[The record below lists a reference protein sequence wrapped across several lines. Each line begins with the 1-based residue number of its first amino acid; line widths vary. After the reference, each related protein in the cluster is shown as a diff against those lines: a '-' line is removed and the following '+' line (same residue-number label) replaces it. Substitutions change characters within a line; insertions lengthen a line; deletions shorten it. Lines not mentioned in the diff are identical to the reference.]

1 MGKSQRPLFRPALDL
16 PQHPDWTWRRTDSRT
31 QDALLMPSLL
41 PCCPRFQH
49 SPNMDK
55 VAGVTKMAAAMSS
68 ATIPSTLSVAEE
80 KSFKGTCNQVTM
92 LPAQFLSYSR

>member
-1 MGKSQRPLFRPALDL
+1 
-16 PQHPDWTWRRTDSRT
+16 
-31 QDALLMPSLL
+31 
-41 PCCPRFQH
+41 
-49 SPNMDK
+49 MDK